1 MAVTRSFA
9 NANQVTDF
17 TPELLVVPNRWGY
30 VSQLGLFEEQGV
42 DQYTITFDEITKS
55 IGLIGD
61 KARGQRASVGTD
73 YQRKTR
79 SWVVPF
85 YPLDDFILP
94 GDVKGK
100 RAYGSADQE
109 DTLAAAR
116 ARKLERIAESHY
128 RTLDYAR
135 AKVITTGD
143 VYSPNGTTSL
153 NYYTEFGVTQTV
165 VSFALGTATT
175 DVMGKID
182 TCVSTILNNAN
193 GANVSSI
200 TALCSPTF
208 FSALINH
215 AKIVAAYQFYAS
227 QQEPLRNR
235 LGGNV
240 AMHREFVFGG
250 VRFVEMWDTYGT
262 EQLIPAGDAYFIAE
276 GTDSFQTY
284 FAPAARFDLLGS
296 VGEKMYVFEYAS
308 PRGDKLELESESSFL
323 NANTRPQL
331 VIRAT
336 LA

>member
-1 MAVTRSFA
+1 MAVTRSFTNA
-9 NANQVTDF
+9 NAVTDF
-17 TPELLVVPNRWGY
+17 TPELLIVENKWGTI
-30 VSQLGLFEEQGV
+30 SQMGLFEEQGV
-42 DQYTITFDEITKS
+42 DQYTVTFDEITKS

-61 KARGQRASVGTD
+61 KARGQRAQVGTD

-79 SWVVPF
+79 AWQVPF

-116 ARKLERIAESHY
+116 ARKLERLAESHY
-128 RTLDYAR
+128 RTLEYAR

-153 NYYTEFGVTQTV
+153 NYYTEFGVEQTV
-165 VSFALGTATT
+165 VPFALGTGTT
-175 DVMGKID
+175 DVLGKIE
-182 TCVSTILNNAN
+182 TCIAGILNNAN
-193 GANVSSI
+193 GANVTGI

-208 FSALINH
+208 FSALIGHN
-215 AKIVAAYQFYAS
+215 KIAAAYQFYAS
-227 QQEPLRNR
+227 QQNPLRDR
-235 LGGNV
+235 MGGSV

-250 VRFVEMWDTYGT
+250 VRFIEMWDTYGS
-262 EQLIPAGDAYFIAE
+262 EQLIPAGDAYFLPE
-276 GTDSFQTY
+276 GTDSFQTF
-284 FAPAARFDLLGS
+284 FAPAARFDLMGS

-308 PRGDKLELESESSFL
+308 PRGDKLELESESSHL

-336 LA
+336 VA